1 MLPAVVS
8 VKAYGDCG
16 SMLNPDAVVALCP
29 NRADE
34 WPPRREE
41 AALDDSRAMDRFLA
55 EVERRALRIATL
67 SIGDREEALD
77 IVQDAMLKLVRS
89 YGARPSEEWRP
100 LFFRILTN
108 RITDQQRRQA
118 VRRRVFAWF
127 APAAEDEDSDPIA
140 ELPDERPMAPEAIL
154 GRADAMTA
162 LEAAVG
168 SLPARQREAF
178 LLRSLEGLDVAETAA
193 AMGCGE
199 GSVKTHYSRAVHALR
214 TALGD
219 HWP

>member
-1 MLPAVVS
+1 
-8 VKAYGDCG
+8 
-16 SMLNPDAVVALCP
+16 MLNPDAVVALRP
-29 NRADE
+29 NRAAE
-34 WPPRREE
+34 WPPRREGS
-41 AALDDSRAMDRFLA
+41 ALDDSRAMDRFLA
-55 EVERRALRIATL
+55 EVERRALRMATL

-89 YGARPSEEWRP
+89 YGERPSEEWRP

-118 VRRRVFAWF
+118 VRRRVMAWF
-127 APAAEDEDSDPIA
+127 APASEDDDSDPIA
-140 ELPDERPMAPEAIL
+140 ALPDERPVAPEDIL
-154 GRADAMTA
+154 GRAEAMTA

-168 SLPARQREAF
+168 RLPARQREAF

>member
-1 MLPAVVS
+1 
-8 VKAYGDCG
+8 
-16 SMLNPDAVVALCP
+16 MLNPDAVVALRP
-29 NRADE
+29 NRAEE
-34 WPPRREE
+34 WPTRREE

-67 SIGDREEALD
+67 SIGDRDEALD

-89 YGARPSEEWRP
+89 YGGRPSEEWRP

-118 VRRRVFAWF
+118 VRRRVIAWF
-127 APAAEDEDSDPIA
+127 APVSEDDDSDPIA
-140 ELPDERPMAPEAIL
+140 ALPDERPVAPEEIL

-168 SLPARQREAF
+168 RLPARQREAF

-214 TALGD
+214 SALGD

>member
-1 MLPAVVS
+1 
-8 VKAYGDCG
+8 
-16 SMLNPDAVVALCP
+16 MLNPDAVVALRP
-29 NRADE
+29 IRADE
-34 WPPRREE
+34 WPPRREG

-67 SIGDREEALD
+67 SVGDRDEALD

-89 YGARPSEEWRP
+89 YSERPSEEWRP
-100 LFFRILTN
+100 LFFRILAN

-118 VRRRVFAWF
+118 VRRRVIAWF
-127 APAAEDEDSDPIA
+127 APVSEDDDSDPIA
-140 ELPDERPMAPEAIL
+140 ALPDERPVAPEEIL

-168 SLPARQREAF
+168 KLPARQREAF

>member
-1 MLPAVVS
+1 
-8 VKAYGDCG
+8 
-16 SMLNPDAVVALCP
+16 MLNPDTVVALGP
-29 NRADE
+29 SRADE
-34 WPPRREE
+34 WLPRREE
-41 AALDDSRAMDRFLA
+41 AALDDSRAMERFLA

-67 SIGDREEALD
+67 SVGDRDEALD

-89 YGARPSEEWRP
+89 YSSRPSDEWRP

-118 VRRRVFAWF
+118 VRRRVIAWF
-127 APAAEDEDSDPIA
+127 GPAKEDDDSDPIA
-140 ELPDERPMAPEAIL
+140 ELPDERPMAPEEVL

-168 SLPARQREAF
+168 RLPARQREAF